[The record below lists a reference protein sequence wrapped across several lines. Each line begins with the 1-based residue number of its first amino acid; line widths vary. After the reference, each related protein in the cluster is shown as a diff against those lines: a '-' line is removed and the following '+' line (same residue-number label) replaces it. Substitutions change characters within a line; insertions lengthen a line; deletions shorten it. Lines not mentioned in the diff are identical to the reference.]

1 VINRRLLALSLA
13 LLGGC
18 SLAPAYQRPA
28 ITTPA
33 AFKEAPWQPAGSN
46 VAPSGKW
53 WEAFGDQALTALE
66 ERIDK
71 GNFDLAAAS
80 ARYQQALGAARQARG
95 DLFPQVGASTSIER
109 QRQSAN
115 RPNNPGRPSTFTDK
129 AIGASLSYELDLFGQ
144 VRNRVAAGDA
154 SAKAAAFDV
163 EGIRLGL
170 QTQLASTYF
179 DLRGLDARITL
190 LRQTV
195 ASYQRAFDLTDT
207 RHSGGIASG
216 IDVSRAQTQ
225 LSSAKSEL
233 STVEIDRAQ
242 DEHAI
247 AVLVGEAP
255 ETFSIAVA
263 DQQLR
268 PPVIAAGLPS
278 TLLERRPDIAAAERR
293 VAAANAEIGVAKA
306 ALFPNITLGGAAGYE
321 AAGGS
326 WLSAPSTFWALGPL
340 QAVLS
345 IFDGGKRRA
354 GVKIARA
361 QYDEA
366 AASYR
371 QTVLTAFREV
381 EDDLA
386 AQRLL
391 IAGEA
396 DQAEATRAAERTRD
410 LALTR
415 YHDGAS
421 DYLEV
426 VLAQTAA
433 LDAERSLLQL
443 RARQLQVAS
452 DTFRA
457 LGGGLGT
464 SAPR

>member
-1 VINRRLLALSLA
+1 
-13 LLGGC
+13 
-18 SLAPAYQRPA
+18 
-28 ITTPA
+28 
-33 AFKEAPWQPAGSN
+33 
-46 VAPSGKW
+46 
-53 WEAFGDQALTALE
+53 
-66 ERIDK
+66 
-71 GNFDLAAAS
+71 
-80 ARYQQALGAARQARG
+80 
-95 DLFPQVGASTSIER
+95 
-109 QRQSAN
+109 
-115 RPNNPGRPSTFTDK
+115 
-129 AIGASLSYELDLFGQ
+129 
-144 VRNRVAAGDA
+144 
-154 SAKAAAFDV
+154 
-163 EGIRLGL
+163 
-170 QTQLASTYF
+170 
-179 DLRGLDARITL
+179 
-190 LRQTV
+190 
-195 ASYQRAFDLTDT
+195 
-207 RHSGGIASG
+207 
-216 IDVSRAQTQ
+216 
-225 LSSAKSEL
+225 
-233 STVEIDRAQ
+233 
-242 DEHAI
+242 
-247 AVLVGEAP
+247 
-255 ETFSIAVA
+255 
-263 DQQLR
+263 
-268 PPVIAAGLPS
+268 VIAAGLPS

-306 ALFPNITLGGAAGYE
+306 ALFPNISLGGAAGYE

-326 WLSAPSTFWALGPL
+326 WLSAPSTFWALGPM

-366 AASYR
+366 AADYR

-415 YHDGAS
+415 YRDGAS

-457 LGGGLGT
+457 LGG
-464 SAPR
+464 SARQ